1 MGKYHLIIWSNNL
14 VPILEPITA
23 NEFTIKNSFEFAK
36 EITEQDSG
44 FFMARLDVESLFTN
58 TNIPLEETINI
69 SYDSVFGN
77 KAKISNFSRN
87 DFEKLLK
94 MDL

>member
-1 MGKYHLIIWSNNL
+1 MGKYHLILWPNNL
-14 VPILEPITA
+14 VPILEPIRA

-58 TNIPLEETINI
+58 TNIPLQETINI
-69 SYDSVFGN
+69 SYDSLFGN
-77 KAKISNFSRN
+77 EAKISNFSRN

>member
-1 MGKYHLIIWSNNL
+1 MGKYHLIIWPNNL

-23 NEFTIKNSFEFAK
+23 NEFTIKNTFEFAK